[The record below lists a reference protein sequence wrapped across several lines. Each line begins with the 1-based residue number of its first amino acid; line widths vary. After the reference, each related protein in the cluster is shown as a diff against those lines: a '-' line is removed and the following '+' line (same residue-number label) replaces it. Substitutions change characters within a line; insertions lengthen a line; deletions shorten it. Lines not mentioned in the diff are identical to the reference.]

1 MTSAPTVNRGWR
13 WLALILGVVTVVVGL
28 VLVTRPFASLAVLVL
43 LVAAGFVLTGLADLL
58 DRQDAP
64 DRRVGT
70 GVGIAWIVV
79 GIAILVWPGLSLST
93 LAIVVA
99 VALIVAGGARLLAAL
114 RGEADQRGAAVLL
127 GIASIV
133 LGVVALGWPDI
144 TLLVV
149 AVLFGIRLVLY
160 GLALIA
166 RVVRPVDPTA
176 SARQPGRVRRFAR
189 TAGAAVALLVALL
202 LAVVSLRINQGAPV
216 VDAFYDPPASVP
228 DTPGALLRSEPF
240 TRALPDGAQA
250 WRILYT
256 TTRADGVPALASGL
270 VIAPTERPAG
280 PVPVIAWAHGT
291 TGVDRTCAPSLLDD
305 PFEAGALFVLDKVI
319 EEGWVMVATDYIGL
333 GTEAPH
339 PYLVGEPTGRAVL
352 DAVRAAHA
360 MPELDLDPRTVVW
373 GHSQG
378 GGAALWTGQL
388 APTYAPDTNV
398 IGVAS
403 LAPASDLASLA
414 GNLDDVTGGE
424 IFGAYIMQGYSDTY
438 PDVRFDDYVRPS
450 ASVFVREM
458 ASRCL
463 AEPEVFVSV
472 ATVLLVDGS
481 IWSTDPTTGPL
492 GDRLTENVPTDPIPA
507 PLLLA
512 QGLADPLV
520 LPDVQAAYARA
531 RCDAGGDVDY
541 RTFEGRDH
549 VGLVATDSPLIPE
562 LFSWT
567 QDRLDGKPSTPT
579 C

>member
-1 MTSAPTVNRGWR
+1 MTLGPSASRVPR
-13 WLALILGVVTVVVGL
+13 WAVLVLGVVTVIIGAI
-28 VLVTRPFASLAVLVL
+28 LVTRPFQSLAILVL
-43 LVAAGFVLTGLADLL
+43 LVAAGLVLTGFADLAD
-58 DRQDAP
+58 QTDAP
-64 DRRVGT
+64 DQRVATALGIT
-70 GVGIAWIVV
+70 WVVLGIA
-79 GIAILVWPGLSLST
+79 ALVWPSLSLAT

-99 VALIVAGGARLLAAL
+99 LALIVGGAVRLLPAI
-114 RGEADQRGAAVLL
+114 RGDADQRVAALLL
-127 GIASIV
+127 GVASIV

-149 AVLFGIRLVLY
+149 AVVFGIRLVLY

-166 RVVRPVDPTA
+166 RVVRPADPTA
-176 SARQPGRVRRFAR
+176 SPSQPGRLSRFAR
-189 TAGAAVALLVALL
+189 TAGEAVALLVTLL

-216 VDAFYDPPASVP
+216 VDAFYDAPASIP
-228 DTPGALLRSEPF
+228 EAPGQLLRSEPF
-240 TRALPDGAQA
+240 TRALPEGAQA

-256 TTRADGVPALASGL
+256 TTRANGVPALGSGL

-280 PVPVIAWAHGT
+280 PTPVIAWAHGT
-291 TGVDRTCAPSLLDD
+291 TGVDQTCAPSLLDD

-319 EEGWVMVATDYIGL
+319 DEGWAMVATDYIGL

-339 PYLVGEPTGRAVL
+339 PYLVGQPTGRAVL
-352 DAVRAAHA
+352 DAIRAAHT
-360 MPELDLDPRTVVW
+360 MPELELDPRTVVW

-388 APTYAPDTNV
+388 APDYAPDANV

-424 IFGAYIMQGYSDTY
+424 IFGAYIIQGYSDTY

-481 IWSTDPTTGPL
+481 VWSGDPTAGPL
-492 GDRLTENVPTDPIPA
+492 GDRLAENVPRGPIPA

-512 QGLADPLV
+512 QGLTDPLV
-520 LPDVQAAYARA
+520 LPDVQAAYARS

-549 VGLVATDSPLIPE
+549 VGLVAADSPLIPE
-562 LFSWT
+562 LLAWT
-567 QDRLDGKPSTPT
+567 QDRLDGRPSTPT